1 MAADGRPSWGNRTIT
16 HDNSAQVKIKLR
28 GAETLPPSTVTTP
41 VSFTE
46 FRSMKDDLRRVIQ
59 QVGIVLRDVLLAG
72 AEFLLASE
80 LHPCSLWR
88 SGRSR

>member
-1 MAADGRPSWGNRTIT
+1 MTY
-16 HDNSAQVKIKLR
+16 
-28 GAETLPPSTVTTP
+28 
-41 VSFTE
+41 
-46 FRSMKDDLRRVIQ
+46 MRVIQ

-88 SGRSR
+88 SVRSR